1 MLSANLIGFL
11 GADAKET
18 AKGWTFSVS
27 TKKKINN
34 ETVTQWVSCF
44 MNYNNKVVE
53 YLKSGTMVY
62 VTGDLTVGVYKKSET
77 EYIPSISMAVSKIE
91 LINSKAGN
99 KNE

>member
-18 AKGWTFSVS
+18 TKGWTFSVS

-44 MNYNNKVVE
+44 MNYNHKVVE
-53 YLKSGTMVY
+53 YL
-62 VTGDLTVGVYKKSET
+62 
-77 EYIPSISMAVSKIE
+77 
-91 LINSKAGN
+91 
-99 KNE
+99 

>member
-1 MLSANLIGFL
+1 
-11 GADAKET
+11 
-18 AKGWTFSVS
+18 
-27 TKKKINN
+27 
-34 ETVTQWVSCF
+34 
-44 MNYNNKVVE
+44 
-53 YLKSGTMVY
+53 MVY